1 MNHNYNKWH
10 SRRFWMVVWAA
21 VLTSLIVLLEK
32 MEFLEIARALVVVI
46 GVWVGG
52 ESYLKK
58 VFKKE
63 E

>member
-1 MNHNYNKWH
+1 
-10 SRRFWMVVWAA
+10 MVVWAA